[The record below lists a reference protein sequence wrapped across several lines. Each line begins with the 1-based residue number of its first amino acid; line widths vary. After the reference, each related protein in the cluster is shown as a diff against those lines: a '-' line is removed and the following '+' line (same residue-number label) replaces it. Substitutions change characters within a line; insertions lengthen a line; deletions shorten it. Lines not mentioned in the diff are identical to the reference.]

1 MAAELGLVLIGT
13 GIGLGIRH
21 GVDWDHIAAISDVTS
36 THKSKRRA
44 LAMGTLYA
52 LGHAAVV
59 IVLGFTA
66 IWFGALLPEAAD
78 TYLESVVGI
87 TLIALGG
94 WILLTMWRTRGDLVL
109 KSRWML
115 VFDGVRYAYGRIT
128 RGSEQRQ
135 PNDAHARGA
144 TRGYGPATSTGIGM
158 IHGIGA
164 ETGSQALLLAA
175 AAGATS
181 VAAGS
186 FLLIAFV
193 VGLVVSNTLIALASI
208 FGLVG
213 AGARRWTRVVLGLT
227 VAGFSLIVGFIFLFQ
242 SGGILPGLLA

>member
-1 MAAELGLVLIGT
+1 LAAELGLVLIGT
-13 GIGLGIRH
+13 GIGLGMRH

-36 THKSKRRA
+36 THESKRRA

-52 LGHAAVV
+52 IGHAAVV
-59 IVLGFTA
+59 IVLGFAA

-78 TYLESVVGI
+78 TYLESIVGL
-87 TLIALGG
+87 TLIGLGG
-94 WILLTMWRTRGDLVL
+94 WILLTMWQTRGDLVL

-115 VFDGVRYAYGRIT
+115 VFDGVRYIYGRLT
-128 RGSEQRQ
+128 RTKEQSQ
-135 PNDAHARGA
+135 PQQQGP
-144 TRGYGPATSTGIGM
+144 TRGYGPAASTGIGM

-186 FLLIAFV
+186 FLLIAFA
-193 VGLVVSNTLIALASI
+193 VGLVVSNTLIALASV
-208 FGLVG
+208 FGFIG
-213 AGARRWTRVVLGLT
+213 AGTRKWTHIILGLT
-227 VAGFSLIVGFIFLFQ
+227 VAGFSLVVGFMFLFQ
-242 SGGILPGLLA
+242 NGDFLPGLLA

>member
-1 MAAELGLVLIGT
+1 MAAELGLLLVGT

-21 GVDWDHIAAISDVTS
+21 GIDWDHIAAISDVTS

-59 IVLGFTA
+59 MVLGFTA
-66 IWFGALLPEAAD
+66 ILFGALLPEAAD
-78 TYLESVVGI
+78 AYLESVVGI
-87 TLIALGG
+87 TLIALGT
-94 WILLTMWRTRGDLVL
+94 WILLSMWRTRGDVVL

-115 VFDGVRYAYGRIT
+115 VFDGARYAYGRLT
-128 RGSEQRQ
+128 GTDKHQ
-135 PNDAHARGA
+135 PNDALIHSPA
-144 TRGYGPATSTGIGM
+144 RGYGPAASTGIGM

-164 ETGSQALLLAA
+164 ETGSQVLLLAA

-186 FLLIAFV
+186 FLLIAFA
-193 VGLVVSNTLIALASI
+193 VGLIVSNTLIALASV
-208 FGLVG
+208 FSLVG

-227 VAGFSLIVGFIFLFQ
+227 VAGFSLVVGFIFLFQ
-242 SGGILPGLLA
+242 SGGVLPRLLA

>member
-1 MAAELGLVLIGT
+1 MLIGT

-21 GVDWDHIAAISDVTS
+21 GVYWDHIAAISDVTS
-36 THKSKRRA
+36 THESKRRA

-52 LGHAAVV
+52 AGHAAVV
-59 IVLGFTA
+59 VVLGFAA

-78 TYLESVVGI
+78 TYLESIVGI

-115 VFDGVRYAYGRIT
+115 VFDGVRYAYNRLT
-128 RGSEQRQ
+128 GSRERRREADTHSHG
-135 PNDAHARGA
+135 P

-186 FLLIAFV
+186 FLLIAFA
-193 VGLVVSNTLIALASI
+193 VGLVVSNTLIALASV
-208 FGLVG
+208 FGFVG
-213 AGARRWTRVVLGLT
+213 AGARKWTRVVLGLT
-227 VAGFSLIVGFIFLFQ
+227 VAGFSLVVGFIFLSQ
-242 SGGILPGLLA
+242 SGGVLPGLLA

>member
-1 MAAELGLVLIGT
+1 LAAELGLVLIGT
-13 GIGLGIRH
+13 GIGLGMRH

-36 THKSKRRA
+36 THESKRRA

-52 LGHAAVV
+52 IGHAAVV
-59 IVLGFTA
+59 IVLGFAA

-78 TYLESVVGI
+78 TYLESIVGL
-87 TLIALGG
+87 TLIGLGG
-94 WILLTMWRTRGDLVL
+94 WILLTMWQTRGDLVL

-115 VFDGVRYAYGRIT
+115 VFDGVRYIYGRLT
-128 RGSEQRQ
+128 RTKEQSQ
-135 PNDAHARGA
+135 PQQQGP
-144 TRGYGPATSTGIGM
+144 TRGYGPAASTGIGM

-186 FLLIAFV
+186 FLLIAFAM
-193 VGLVVSNTLIALASI
+193 GLVVSNTLIALASV
-208 FGLVG
+208 FGFIG
-213 AGARRWTRVVLGLT
+213 AGTRKWTHIILGLT
-227 VAGFSLIVGFIFLFQ
+227 VAGFSLVVGFMFLFQ
-242 SGGILPGLLA
+242 NGDFLPGLLA